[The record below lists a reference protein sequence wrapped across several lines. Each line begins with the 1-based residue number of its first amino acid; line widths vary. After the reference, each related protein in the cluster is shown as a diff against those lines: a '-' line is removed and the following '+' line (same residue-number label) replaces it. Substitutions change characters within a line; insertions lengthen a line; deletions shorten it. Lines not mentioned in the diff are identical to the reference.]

1 MIDLVSLDGLSAAW
15 MVLNDLLGEL
25 QSSGVFIPDLTFA
38 DLRNSKM
45 SIEYLRSFQEDIA
58 QSQADLQLRE
68 ELELKILRLRETM
81 MIWIEDKKG
90 VDLRRTWEEKFQ
102 DALEG
107 RIVPTIEDTP
117 VHISNLPREK
127 DIGFFR
133 IKLPDDIP
141 VETVGELA
149 EDCGVLIQLDGDRH
163 LQVSGNKDCVRD
175 AMKRLGELFYG
186 TSKLKSESD

>member
-1 MIDLVSLDGLSAAW
+1 MVSLDGLYAAW

-58 QSQADLQLRE
+58 HSQADQQLRE
-68 ELELKILRLRETM
+68 ELELRILRLRETM
-81 MIWIEDKKG
+81 MVWMEEKNG
-90 VDLRRTWEEKFQ
+90 VDIRKEWEQRFQ
-102 DALEG
+102 DSLDG

-117 VHISNLPREK
+117 VHISELPREK

-133 IKLPDDIP
+133 IKLPEDIP
-141 VETVGELA
+141 VETVGEIA

-186 TSKLKSESD
+186 KSKIKPEN